1 MSRHQVFVDWGKLLQ
16 IVIIIGA
23 TVALSLANKISA
35 DAVMLI
41 LGGAAGYVFGNGK
54 SVKEGLPPAPLLS
67 RRAIPFTQDDGTGEA
82 P

>member
-1 MSRHQVFVDWGKLLQ
+1 MLGAMNQRAYVDWGKLLQ
-16 IVIIIGA
+16 IVLIIGA
-23 TVALSLANKISA
+23 TVALSLADKISA

-54 SVKEGLPPAPLLS
+54 SVRSGHQPASIIGL
-67 RRAIPFTQDDGTGEA
+67 RREDPEDL